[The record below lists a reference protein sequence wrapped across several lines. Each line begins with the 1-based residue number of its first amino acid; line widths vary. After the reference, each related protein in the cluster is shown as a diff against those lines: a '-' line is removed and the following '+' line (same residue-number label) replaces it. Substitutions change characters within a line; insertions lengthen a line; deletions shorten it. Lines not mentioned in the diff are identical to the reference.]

1 MSTTTAP
8 TINFDNLTEDQE
20 RQIGE
25 EIARVLHLKEAR
37 HPETRK
43 RYTPAR
49 YETTHGSKTALGLA
63 RTLAGVFL
71 QVSGQQNPNA

>member
-1 MSTTTAP
+1 MSTQTAP
-8 TINFDNLTEDQE
+8 SINPDTLTEDQE

-25 EIARVLHLKEAR
+25 EIARILQLKEVR
-37 HPETRK
+37 HPETGK

-71 QVSGQQNPNA
+71 QASGQWNPNA